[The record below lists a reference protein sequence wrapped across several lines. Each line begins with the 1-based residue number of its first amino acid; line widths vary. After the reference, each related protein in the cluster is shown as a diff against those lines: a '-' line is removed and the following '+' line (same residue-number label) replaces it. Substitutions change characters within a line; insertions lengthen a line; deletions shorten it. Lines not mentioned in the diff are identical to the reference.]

1 MSQGKKKQSVLSRFI
16 LAVLLVVLLYAI
28 LSVTVYIFASR
39 YQLNTVAGADIQ
51 VVSSNSEKLTRG
63 YINGTYTK
71 EVFLNTISEVD
82 ESWVGTITI
91 WDGNQNLIYGEDS
104 LKAFIGEGDNLKNS
118 EAPIQ
123 LSYSQTNLIYIRN
136 EDQLQ
141 AIIQVTDH
149 TLTTKYIEAVFNKA
163 LFFSLIIIFS
173 LISIL
178 VFFAHYFS
186 EFTDIVFQLVCGKEH
201 QYAD

>member
-1 MSQGKKKQSVLSRFI
+1 MSTSKKKQSVLSRFI

-63 YINGTYTK
+63 SINGTYSK
-71 EVFLNTISEVD
+71 KIFLSTISEVD
-82 ESWVGTITI
+82 ESWVGSITI
-91 WDGNQNLIYGEDS
+91 WDGDQNLIYGEDS
-104 LKAFIGEGDNLKNS
+104 LKAFIGEGDQLKS
-118 EAPIQ
+118 TESPVE

-136 EDQLQ
+136 EDKLQ

-163 LFFSLIIIFS
+163 LFFSIFP
-173 LISIL
+173 
-178 VFFAHYFS
+178 VFGF
-186 EFTDIVFQLVCGKEH
+186 FTFT
-201 QYAD
+201 